1 MPTNKRKMNRAS
13 YSSSSESDTPDATE
27 KVKHSELL
35 TTAFAIVGEGVRRR
49 RIALWPR
56 SECTVS
62 INGSGVDLERK
73 DTTPFPCW
81 SDDTRSDRFPD
92 ANKCVLS
99 DGTSTYDVGPGD
111 PKTFLVNWKGQISRA

>member
-1 MPTNKRKMNRAS
+1 MPTNKRKMDRAS

-27 KVKHSELL
+27 KLKHSELL
-35 TTAFAIVGEGVRRR
+35 TTAFATVGEGVRRR

-62 INGSGVDLERK
+62 INGSGFDLERK

-81 SDDTRSDRFPD
+81 SDDTRFDGFPD

-111 PKTFLVNWKGQISRA
+111 TKTFLVTWKGQIARA